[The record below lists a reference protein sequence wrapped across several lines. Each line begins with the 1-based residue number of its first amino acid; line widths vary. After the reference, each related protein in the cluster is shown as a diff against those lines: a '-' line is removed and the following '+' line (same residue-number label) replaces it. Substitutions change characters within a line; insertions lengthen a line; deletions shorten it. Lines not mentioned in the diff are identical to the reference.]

1 MRRPC
6 NDVSKDRCENAELT
20 VRALSLRR
28 EARMGV
34 SDARALVVV
43 VDLDMAGDAGRFN
56 EEDDGESSDARS
68 ASVLRDRD
76 DWSNEALDAPASRC
90 PKIDD
95 ASE

>member
-1 MRRPC
+1 MSARVARGPDTRKELLALRRPC
-6 NDVSKDRCENAELT
+6 NEVSKDRCENAELT

-56 EEDDGESSDARS
+56 DDDEGESSGARS
-68 ASVLRDRD
+68 ASDLRCRD
-76 DWSNEALDAPASRC
+76 D
-90 PKIDD
+90 
-95 ASE
+95 